1 MSYLYS
7 SFRGLFVD
15 FFVILN
21 NANQKRVIDDYEV
34 LWTISYGPY
43 VMMRYKVRVMIRIVR
58 SRNFSGKTRL

>member
-34 LWTISYGPY
+34 LWTISYDE
-43 VMMRYKVRVMIRIVR
+43 V
-58 SRNFSGKTRL
+58 